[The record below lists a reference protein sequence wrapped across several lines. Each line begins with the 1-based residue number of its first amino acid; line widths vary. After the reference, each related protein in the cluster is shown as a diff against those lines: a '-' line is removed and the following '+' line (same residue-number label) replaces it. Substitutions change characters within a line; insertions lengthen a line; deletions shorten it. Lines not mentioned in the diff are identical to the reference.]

1 MSWEGG
7 ECSGHP
13 PFILLGAPHPQSGG
27 NSSVS
32 PAAVSER
39 AEPNAAGVR
48 WGLRPPELGF
58 RQFRVCSPS
67 GGVIARSR
75 EQKWSGGV

>member
-7 ECSGHP
+7 ESVRDT

-39 AEPNAAGVR
+39 AEPNAAGVPG
-48 WGLRPPELGF
+48 GLRPPELGF
-58 RQFRVCSPS
+58 WQFPVCSPS

-75 EQKWSGGV
+75 EQTWSGGV